1 MLQPEHHNAV
11 SPFVDFVNMVT
22 EFPYDYMHLV
32 CLGVMKRLLLIW
44 INGPQATRLTKA
56 CVMNISN
63 RLLEM
68 KECVTTDFSRKPR
81 GLQDIHYWKATELR
95 LFLLYIGPVVLKNT
109 LSKNLFDHFLL
120 LHSAIVVYNASFGWC
135 FR

>member
-11 SPFVDFVNMVT
+11 SPFVDFVNLVT

-44 INGPQATRLTKA
+44 INWPQATRLTKA

-81 GLQDIHYWKATELR
+81 GSQDIHYWKATEFR
-95 LFLLYIGPVVLKNT
+95 LFFIVFRTSCFKGYPIQKFIRSFFVVAFCDFYF
-109 LSKNLFDHFLL
+109 S
-120 LHSAIVVYNASFGWC
+120 
-135 FR
+135 